1 MRIQG
6 MPKEERPREKM
17 IFAGKE
23 ALSNSELL
31 AILLRAG
38 TKNKS
43 ALQIAAEILSQN
55 ESGILYLES
64 CSPEELSEIKGVGMA
79 KACQIL
85 AAVELGKRIASHP
98 PKVRKEIENPDDIVQ
113 LFMGKMRYYKKEHFK
128 VLLIN
133 AKGEILEE
141 HEVSIGDLCS
151 TPVHPREVFC
161 PGDQKERGGGTFCT
175 QSSQRRSDAQ
185 QAGRGDY
192 KEVARSSKNFGY
204 TGFGSYYYWR
214 RCIHKPAK
222 KGADVKLEKAGT
234 RQRDRG
240 IYEITRR

>member
-113 LFMGKMRYYKKEHFK
+113 LFMGKMRYYKKEH
-128 VLLIN
+128 
-133 AKGEILEE
+133 
-141 HEVSIGDLCS
+141 EVSIGDLCS

-161 PGDQKERGGGTFCT
+161 QAIKRSAAAVLFVHNHPSGDPTPSRQDVETTKRLLEAAKILGIRVL
-175 QSSQRRSDAQ
+175 DHIII
-185 QAGRGDY
+185 GDGAY
-192 KEVARSSKNFGY
+192 ISLR
-204 TGFGSYYYWR
+204 
-214 RCIHKPAK
+214 K
-222 KGADVKLEKAGT
+222 KGLM
-234 RQRDRG
+234 
-240 IYEITRR
+240 

>member
-141 HEVSIGDLCS
+141 HEIYAPRRYIPEKCS
-151 TPVHPREVFC
+151 V
-161 PGDQKERGGGTFCT
+161 
-175 QSSQRRSDAQ
+175 RRSKGARRRYFLYTIIPAAIRRP
-185 QAGRGDY
+185 AGR
-192 KEVARSSKNFGY
+192 
-204 TGFGSYYYWR
+204 TWR
-214 RCIHKPAK
+214 
-222 KGADVKLEKAGT
+222 L
-234 RQRDRG
+234 QRG
-240 IYEITRR
+240 C

>member
-98 PKVRKEIENPDDIVQ
+98 TKVRKEIENPDDIVQ

-161 PGDQKERGGGTFCT
+161 QAIKRSAAAVLFVHNHPSGDPTPSRQDVETTKRLVEAAKILGIRVL
-175 QSSQRRSDAQ
+175 DHIII
-185 QAGRGDY
+185 GDGAY
-192 KEVARSSKNFGY
+192 ISLR
-204 TGFGSYYYWR
+204 
-214 RCIHKPAK
+214 K
-222 KGADVKLEKAGT
+222 KGLM
-234 RQRDRG
+234 
-240 IYEITRR
+240 